1 MPHNAWSAMTPDG
14 AVRANPES
22 PPVAAAEAHAV
33 APLRVDGIDAVARS
47 RLVTV
52 TADSLLVEVAALL
65 SNAQIS
71 VVVVCDAAGAPL
83 GTITETV
90 LVRRLGL
97 GLADFFTTRAGDVMT
112 LGFAACAPEDRLSD
126 VLATMHARGLIHMLV
141 VNADR
146 RLIGVVN
153 ARDGLR
159 ALLAAG
165 NQEEA
170 LLRNYV
176 MGIGYQ

>member
-1 MPHNAWSAMTPDG
+1 MNKHTPDTEV
-14 AVRANPES
+14 AENPL
-22 PPVAAAEAHAV
+22 VAAAEARAV
-33 APLRVDGIDAVARS
+33 APARVSAIEAVARS
-47 RLVTV
+47 RLLIVGMD
-52 TADSLLVEVAALL
+52 ALLVEVAALL

-71 VVVVCDAAGAPL
+71 VVVVCDAAGLPM

-97 GLADFFTTRAGDVMT
+97 GQADFFTTHAGDVVT
-112 LGFAACAPEDRLSD
+112 RDITACAPDDSLSD
-126 VLATMHARGLIHMLV
+126 VLAMMHKRGLIHVLV
-141 VNADR
+141 VDPANKPLGVLNAH
-146 RLIGVVN
+146 
-153 ARDGLR
+153 DGLR

-165 NQEEA
+165 NHEEE